1 MHMKKIV
8 LLTVALLFVCS
19 SNYLFAQMDE
29 GAQKAWM
36 NYMTPTKMHEKLAK
50 ANGEW
55 KGSVT
60 WWMAPDQEPQQA
72 SVTAKNSMIMGGRYQ
87 KSEHHGMMMGMP
99 FEGMSLVGYDNATKK
114 FQNIWIDNMGTGI
127 MVMEGM
133 WDDAANAVNLHG
145 TMVDPISGK
154 EMKVREVYKFIDD
167 NNQLLEMYNT
177 VDGKEFKSMEI
188 KFTR

>member
-1 MHMKKIV
+1 
-8 LLTVALLFVCS
+8 
-19 SNYLFAQMDE
+19 
-29 GAQKAWM
+29 
-36 NYMTPTKMHEKLAK
+36 
-50 ANGEW
+50 
-55 KGSVT
+55 
-60 WWMAPDQEPQQA
+60 
-72 SVTAKNSMIMGGRYQ
+72 MGGRYQ
-87 KSEHHGMMMGMP
+87 KSEHKGMMMGMP

-127 MVMEGM
+127 MVMEGT

-154 EMKVREVYKFIDD
+154 EMKVREVFKFIDD

-177 VDGKEFKSMEI
+177 VEGKEFKSMEI

>member
-1 MHMKKIV
+1 MKKIV
-8 LLTVALLFVCS
+8 LLTAALFLLS
-19 SNYLFAQMDE
+19 SSQLLFAQMDE

-36 NYMTPTKMHEKLAK
+36 DYMTPGKMHENLAK
-50 ANGEW
+50 ANGVW
-55 KGSVT
+55 KGDVT
-60 WWMAPDQEPQQA
+60 WWMAPGQPPQQA
-72 SVTAKNSMIMGGRYQ
+72 TATANNTMIMGGRYQ
-87 KSEHHGMMMGMP
+87 KSEHKGMMMGMP

-127 MVMEGM
+127 MVMEGT

-154 EMKVREVYKFIDD
+154 EMKVREVFKFIDD

-177 VDGKEFKSMEI
+177 VEGKEFKSMEI